1 RHACGLNEDAARLRE
16 GLIDV
21 PQRTGAAGP
30 GVYDIHSPRVP
41 TEGEMSTLL
50 SKARERLTDEQV
62 WVNPDCGLK
71 TRKWENV
78 EPALIN
84 MVVAARA
91 LRGASN
97 AH

>member
-1 RHACGLNEDAARLRE
+1 
-16 GLIDV
+16 
-21 PQRTGAAGP
+21 
-30 GVYDIHSPRVP
+30 
-41 TEGEMSTLL
+41 
-50 SKARERLTDEQV
+50 LTDEQV